1 MTAFLP
7 GAPTGRLAGRPR
19 ADLGE
24 QSDIEPRDEPARTW
38 YFRRLAGSTSDNAER
53 CSSARGATGALRT
66 PALRSRALDGWWL
79 LLAGGQRNRTYTEDQ
94 DSLHVGLPFSSRR
107 VDRSAES
114 AGAPRGRAPASDL
127 ARLFQ
132 RGGALL
138 RDLELLRLHRL
149 ARLQREQLVGGLR
162 RLQRTDG

>member
-1 MTAFLP
+1 MSASPSVPVELTAVLK
-7 GAPTGRLAGRPR
+7 APAHLAG
-19 ADLGE
+19 AL
-24 QSDIEPRDEPARTW
+24 
-38 YFRRLAGSTSDNAER
+38 L
-53 CSSARGATGALRT
+53 RG
-66 PALRSRALDGWWL
+66 
-79 LLAGGQRNRTYTEDQ
+79 
-94 DSLHVGLPFSSRR
+94 
-107 VDRSAES
+107 
-114 AGAPRGRAPASDL
+114 DL